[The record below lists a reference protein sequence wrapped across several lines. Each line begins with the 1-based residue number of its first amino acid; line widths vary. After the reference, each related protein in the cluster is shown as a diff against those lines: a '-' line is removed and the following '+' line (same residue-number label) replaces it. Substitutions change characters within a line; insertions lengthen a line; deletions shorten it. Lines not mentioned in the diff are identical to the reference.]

1 MLVYAIV
8 LITGA
13 LVFYTIGV
21 WGEKLGGGLSLRW
34 LVFFWLGFACDTSG
48 TTVMGRIAG
57 SGFKL
62 DFHGITG
69 MLAIVLMASHALWA
83 TLVLVRNDD
92 KAIKGFHR
100 FSIIVW
106 LIWLVPYLSGVL
118 FGIGMGK

>member
-34 LVFFWLGFACDTSG
+34 LVFFWLGFVCDTSG
-48 TTVMGRIAG
+48 TTVMGRMAG
-57 SGFKL
+57 AGFRF

-69 MLAIVLMASHALWA
+69 MLAIILMAVHAIWA
-83 TLVLVRNDD
+83 TFVLVRKDE
-92 KAIKGFHR
+92 KAIKSFHQ

-106 LIWLVPYLSGVL
+106 IVWLLPYLSGVI
-118 FGIGMGK
+118 FGMGIGR